1 MSSGL
6 PVQPKGQNVGN
17 YLRAR
22 RKKAGLSQRELG
34 RLLGYAG
41 EGAVSRHE
49 QSKTVPPL
57 SIAITYEIIFQN
69 HVSELYPAVTEK
81 MKMTIEQRLLDFE
94 KEMQGK
100 AAKSSHAIHI
110 DQKLA
115 WLSER
120 RNPKKVLDA

>member
-1 MSSGL
+1 MSPEL
-6 PVQPKGQNVGN
+6 PVQPKGPNVGN

-34 RLLGYAG
+34 KLLGYAD

-49 QSKTVPPL
+49 QSKTIPPL
-57 SIAITYEIIFQN
+57 SIAIAYEIIFQN
-69 HVSELYPAVTEK
+69 HVSELYPAATEK

-94 KEMQGK
+94 KELQERTARGGQ
-100 AAKSSHAIHI
+100 APHIH
-110 DQKLA
+110 QKLA

-120 RNPKKVLDA
+120 RNPKKS